1 MGNAD
6 DAFGDARRGAK
17 AAGGASTG
25 KRKRGYALPAVL
37 AFLVILATAVSLLL
51 LDRRSEGWDAAA
63 KDLVLAAALEM
74 EECARESGGSYAGC
88 DAEKLR
94 KIEPGI
100 GWRDGAAP
108 VGWGDGR
115 VGRAYVG
122 GLGGAEYR
130 LQTTSGSGR
139 VFSYAYSGGVVM
151 RTTHVASS
159 PPDWGEYRPS
169 YW

>member
-6 DAFGDARRGAK
+6 DVGGDARRGAGV
-17 AAGGASTG
+17 AGGVPAG
-25 KRKRGYALPAVL
+25 KHPRGYILPAAL
-37 AFLVILATAVSLLL
+37 AILVVAATAVSLL
-51 LDRRSEGWDAAA
+51 LDRRSEGWDEAA
-63 KDLVLAAALEM
+63 KDLVLAAASAM
-74 EECARESGGSYAGC
+74 ERCARESGGSYAGC

-94 KIEPGI
+94 EIEPGI

-108 VGWGDGR
+108 VGWGAGR
-115 VGRAYVG
+115 VGRTYVG

-139 VFSYAYSGGVVM
+139 VFSYSYSGGVVM

-159 PPDWGEYRPS
+159 PPDWGEYRLS